1 MSTSVVNRIYVQST
15 DSFYDLEPPV
25 DVIDLGRQRGN
36 VVGTVGEVLGSACIQ
51 HIIDAHIDTHAVYG
65 EGLRHLRDRFD
76 EELRQTPSELV
87 DALLV
92 DAFGQQGIQVTRV
105 NEAAEAQQVRH
116 LALVPGIVGIAA

>member
-1 MSTSVVNRIYVQST
+1 MLFRS
-15 DSFYDLEPPV
+15 
-25 DVIDLGRQRGN
+25 
-36 VVGTVGEVLGSACIQ
+36 CIQ
-51 HIIDAHIDTHAVYG
+51 HIIEAHIDTHAIYG
-65 EGLRHLRDRFD
+65 ERLIDLSDRFD
-76 EELRQTPSELV
+76 DELRQTPSELV